1 MNTIRPRALASALV
15 LALLG
20 TALSAGAADNAA
32 VTAALRPAATPL
44 PASAPAAAA
53 SSPND
58 KRVLEDDH
66 VRIEEGRIRG
76 QTQVVTVQSKIPGV
90 KPYEIIVPTPGK
102 DPSQDKGAAGK
113 RTWSIFDF

>member
-1 MNTIRPRALASALV
+1 MNTACCRALAFALSG
-15 LALLG
+15 L
-20 TALSAGAADNAA
+20 ALSAAAADNAA

-44 PASAPAAAA
+44 PASAAAAA
-53 SSPND
+53 SSPFE
-58 KRVLEDDH
+58 KRVLEDEH
-66 VRIEEGRIRG
+66 VRIEEGRVRG

-90 KPYEIIVPTPGK
+90 KPYEVIMPALGK